1 MKCAFFFG
9 AGASA
14 SVDMPTTAEMKR
26 FLMDDV
32 RFRTLER
39 HIIFKDIEDVY
50 TRIEEL
56 SNHLIQLYMVE
67 RDDRWST
74 KLNFEEEL
82 KLDAKIGELRRPV
95 IEWQDQFKAKIQEY
109 LVDRLNPLPNT
120 VQSYKA
126 LLEKLHKPDADLK
139 IITTNY
145 DLLLDKALGPDL
157 NDGFVS
163 DDGSPVKRWR
173 NRWEEHPFR
182 PTLVQ
187 LHGAINWRNDWPS
200 NRKNRGIKKL
210 PTASQEPMTLPL
222 TLKDKDYSRDP
233 YSRMFAKFEQIIAD
247 VDLCVVIGYT
257 FRDRKILDAMR
268 ERLRSN
274 LHVLL
279 LCPRAKSMAG
289 NSEKTPDMAN
299 GVFENIA
306 ELVMGEDGSV
316 GCDAG
321 GDSRVY
327 WCDIKFNR
335 DTVDDISR
343 VIGHVSEL
351 VGTGSADA

>member
-26 FLMDDV
+26 FLRDDAK
-32 RFRTLER
+32 FRVLER

-56 SNHLIQLYMVE
+56 SNHFIQLYMVE

-74 KLNFEEEL
+74 ELNYDEEL
-82 KLDAKIGELRRPV
+82 KLDSEIEKLRNPV
-95 IEWQDQFKAKIQEY
+95 IEWQDKFKKKIQNY
-109 LVDRLNPLPNT
+109 LTKHLDPKTHT
-120 VQSYKA
+120 VKAYKD
-126 LLEKLHKPDADLK
+126 LLEKLHKADADLK

-145 DLLLDKALGPDL
+145 DLLLDKALDCDL
-157 NDGFVS
+157 NDGFVP
-163 DDGSPVKRWR
+163 DGSTIKVWK
-173 NRWEEHPFR
+173 NRWENHPSK
-182 PTLVQ
+182 PMLVQ
-187 LHGAINWRNDWPS
+187 LHGAINWLNDMPN
-200 NRKNRGIKKL
+200 NRKNRGIKKV
-210 PTASQEPMTLPL
+210 PWIPSEPMMLPL

-233 YSRMFAKFEQIIAD
+233 YRGMFAKFEQIIAD
-247 VDLCVVIGYT
+247 VDLCVVVGYT
-257 FRDRKILDAMR
+257 FRDRKILDVMR

-279 LCPRAKSMAG
+279 LDPKAKSVV
-289 NSEKTPDMAN
+289 KT
-299 GVFENIA
+299 FENTAKHVLVA
-306 ELVMGEDGSV
+306 ENGSV

>member
-14 SVDMPTTAEMKR
+14 SVDMPTTAEMKQ
-26 FLMDDV
+26 FLRDDV
-32 RFRTLER
+32 RFRVLER

-67 RDDRWST
+67 HDDRWSAE
-74 KLNFEEEL
+74 LNHGEEL
-82 KLDAKIGELRRPV
+82 KLDSEIRTLRDPV
-95 IEWQDQFKAKIQEY
+95 IEWQDKFKKKIQNY
-109 LVDRLNPLPNT
+109 LTKHLDPKAHT
-120 VQSYKA
+120 VKFYKD
-126 LLEKLHKPDADLK
+126 LLEKLHKADADLK

-145 DLLLDKALGPDL
+145 DLLLDKALGGDL

-163 DDGSPVKRWR
+163 EYGSTTKVWK
-173 NRWEEHPFR
+173 NRWENYPSK

-187 LHGAINWRNDWPS
+187 LHGAINWRNDWPK

-210 PTASQEPMTLPL
+210 PTVSQEPMMLPL
-222 TLKDKDYSRDP
+222 TLKDKDYSPDP
-233 YSRMFAKFEQIIAD
+233 YKGMFAKFEQIIAD

-257 FRDRKILDAMR
+257 FRDRKILDVIL
-268 ERLRSN
+268 ERLQSN

-279 LCPRAKSMAG
+279 LDPHAKAVAD
-289 NSEKTPDMAN
+289 K
-299 GVFENIA
+299 FENTA
-306 ELVMGEDGSV
+306 ELVIGEDGSV

-321 GDSRVY
+321 SDSRVY
-327 WCDIKFNR
+327 WCDIKFEW
-335 DTVDDISR
+335 DTIGDISR
-343 VIGHVSEL
+343 IMGRVSEL